1 MKGCEGMEF
10 DVLRSDLIV
19 VTATI
24 NKALIISRVFKDINT
39 ASNTIKNLTGLG
51 YDVAVLIGA
60 NFQPCHK

>member
-1 MKGCEGMEF
+1 MGF

-24 NKALIISRVFKDINT
+24 NKAITIGRVFKDIDT
-39 ASNTIKNLTGLG
+39 ATNAIKNLTELG

-60 NFQPCHK
+60 NFQPIPQVRRD